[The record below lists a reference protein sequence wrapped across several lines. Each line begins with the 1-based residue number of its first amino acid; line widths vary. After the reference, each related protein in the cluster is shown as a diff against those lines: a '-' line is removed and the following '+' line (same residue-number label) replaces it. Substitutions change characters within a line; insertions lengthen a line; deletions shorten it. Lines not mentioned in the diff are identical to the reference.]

1 MLKCHFYLNS
11 ETPLEVYLQRL
22 QEIFGN
28 LEAAVSHT
36 IPEIKIHLSLMI
48 LQWHIADDAE

>member
-11 ETPLEVYLQRL
+11 ETLLEVYLQRL

-28 LEAAVSHT
+28 LEAAVSHA
-36 IPEIKIHLSLMI
+36 IPEIEIHLSLMI